1 MVEFGFATAG
11 SAIVAAF
18 PEQIKGRTCEDFGP
32 CILMHLLTVI
42 VLITGPSKDSIGA
55 ETAVTL
61 AHGSPGAYLLLG
73 RALDKIQP
81 VIDEVKTI
89 NTSITVKFYQVDLDS
104 LASVRSVAQT
114 ILDDSSV
121 SKIDVMVNNAG
132 IMACPYEKTKD
143 GLEMQFGVNH
153 ISHFLLTNLLMPKIL
168 AAGPGPRIV
177 NISSHGNILSD
188 IQYDDPGFHD
198 GQTYNPW
205 LAYGQSKTA
214 NILMAV
220 SLNEKLG
227 KKGLQAYAVSPGSQ
241 YCCTQYLESI

>member
-1 MVEFGFATAG
+1 VHTR
-11 SAIVAAF
+11 
-18 PEQIKGRTCEDFGP
+18 K
-32 CILMHLLTVI
+32 LLTII

-61 AHGSPGAYLLLG
+61 AHGSPASYLLLG
-73 RALDKIQP
+73 RALNRIQP
-81 VIDEVKTI
+81 VIEEIKKIDP
-89 NTSITVKFYQVDLDS
+89 SIIVKFYQVDLES

-114 ILDDSSV
+114 ILDDSSI

-132 IMACPYEKTKD
+132 IMASPYEKTKD

-168 AAGPGPRIV
+168 AAGPGARIV
-177 NISSHGNILSD
+177 NISSYGNIMSD
-188 IQYDDPGFHD
+188 IRYDDPGFHD
-198 GQTYNPW
+198 GETYNPW

-227 KKGLQAYAVSPGSQ
+227 KKGVRAYALNPGSQ
-241 YCCTQYLESI
+241 YCFAPGLSINAS

>member
-1 MVEFGFATAG
+1 
-11 SAIVAAF
+11 
-18 PEQIKGRTCEDFGP
+18 
-32 CILMHLLTVI
+32 MHYKSPLTLV

-61 AHGSPGAYLLLG
+61 AHGSPAAYLLLG

-81 VIDEVKTI
+81 VIDEIKIVAP
-89 NTSITVKFYQVDLDS
+89 SITVKFYQVDLDS

-114 ILDDSSV
+114 ILDDFSV

-143 GLEMQFGVNH
+143 GLEIQFGVNH
-153 ISHFLLTNLLMPKIL
+153 ISHFLLANLLMPKIL
-168 AAGPGPRIV
+168 AAGPGARIV
-177 NISSHGNILSD
+177 NISSYGNIMSD
-188 IQYDDPGFHD
+188 IRYEDSGFHD
-198 GQTYNPW
+198 GETYNPW

-220 SLNEKLG
+220 SLNEKFG
-227 KKGLQAYAVSPGSQ
+227 TKGVRAYALNPGSQ
-241 YCCTQYLESI
+241 FCSGPEL

>member
-1 MVEFGFATAG
+1 
-11 SAIVAAF
+11 
-18 PEQIKGRTCEDFGP
+18 
-32 CILMHLLTVI
+32 MHYKSPLTLV

-61 AHGSPGAYLLLG
+61 AHGSPAAYLILG

-81 VIDEVKTI
+81 VIDEIKTVDP
-89 NTSITVKFYQVDLDS
+89 SITVKFYQVDLDS

-114 ILDDSSV
+114 ILDDFSV
-121 SKIDVMVNNAG
+121 SKIDVIVNNAG

-153 ISHFLLTNLLMPKIL
+153 ISHFLLANLLMPKIL
-168 AAGPGPRIV
+168 AAGPGARIV
-177 NISSHGNILSD
+177 NISSYGNIMSD
-188 IQYDDPGFHD
+188 IRYEDSGFHD
-198 GQTYNPW
+198 GETYNPW

-227 KKGLQAYAVSPGSQ
+227 TKGVRAYALNPGSQ
-241 YCCTQYLESI
+241 FCSGPEL